1 MNRRIASRA
10 GEQEAGGPGEQGAF
24 DFGEP
29 VARDPGEQAGRDP
42 GKQGASHVREQ
53 GGRHPGESR
62 DPSPDHRTAT
72 PEPLDVFACPLDGV
86 RLIEASAGTG
96 KTWNICGLY
105 LRLLLRRQRPLT
117 VQQILVVTFTKAAT
131 AELRDRIRQR
141 IADVL
146 AALEGRAGDFH
157 DAFLPRLRASLE
169 IAEPEAAQRL
179 AQALRTFDE
188 AAIHTIHGF
197 CQRALEDTPF
207 TAGLPL
213 RQEML
218 EDDSELREQAARDF
232 WRRHV
237 AQPGLAPGLAAWLL
251 ACKDSPARFADLLQR
266 HAAKPLSRIEW
277 PQPAGGPAVA
287 LADVQQAYDELRALW
302 QAERSAV
309 LECVEASRASLH
321 KTTWQPDN
329 VAAAAAGWD
338 AAFAAGRVMAC
349 LQLGDKARLLS
360 ESKFQPKKNHPPCRE
375 HAFFGAAE
383 SFLLLW
389 DRFQAGLQ
397 EARIEL
403 LQRLLQEG
411 GQGLRELKRQRRA
424 VAFDDMLSNLH
435 RRLVP
440 AAEGQEAAAGAL
452 AQQLRERYPAA
463 LIDEFQDTDPLQFGI
478 FRAVYGGQPET
489 TLFLVGDP
497 KQAIYSFRNADLH
510 TYLQARAAAQAEYTL
525 AHNQRSSAALIRALN
540 GLFGRNPRAFMLQDL
555 DYHPVSAGDKP
566 RKPFE
571 DGSGQPRAP
580 LQLWSLP
587 LQDGEPV
594 LKAPAQLA
602 VAQACASEIARL
614 LAARE
619 AVRHGGQP
627 LEAGDIAVLVRSHA
641 EGSRIRAELAR
652 LNVGSVELAQASVFG
667 SVDAQE
673 LEDVLRAVLQP
684 NRQGLLLNALA
695 TGLLGVNAPELQAL
709 AQDSLR
715 LPERAARLA
724 GYKAAWLRRGI
735 GPMLREL
742 MAGEGVEPRMLA
754 RADGERRLT
763 NLRHLAECLH
773 EAAREHASPEALL
786 RWLQRQRREGGDAE
800 ATQVRL
806 ESDRNLV
813 KILTIHKSKGLEFTV
828 VFCPFLWDGS
838 PGGGNRDLPGC
849 EYHGDDHRHV
859 IDYREADAAAKA
871 RIQAEK
877 DAERLRL
884 IYVALTRAVHR
895 CYLVVGGYLR
905 ASGRGSS
912 PKECSGNP
920 LNWLAAG
927 AGIAPQAWRETNLPL
942 ADVVRA
948 WERLAAEHPHDVAI
962 EPLPPA
968 AGVPLPPPTLEP
980 GRLSALPAPPLPAT
994 WRLGSYSGLVRG
1006 AEHDR
1011 AAVDHDLLAAR
1022 REAGRAARERLPDD
1036 DILRFPSGAR
1046 EGTCL
1051 HAVFEHAHFDDP
1063 ASWPRAVEAALR
1075 RHPPARAAGRE
1086 APPHAAMV
1094 QRMLGDVLHTP
1105 LGQGFAL
1112 AQLARARTRAEFA
1125 FNLASH
1131 GLDSRRLDAL
1141 LRGHGYGGPE
1151 LPWQQLE
1158 GYLHGAIDL
1167 VYEHGGRWWILDWKS
1182 NHLGWDPRDYEPA
1195 ALRQAM
1201 DDNGYHLQLVLYT
1214 LAVHRWLQRRL
1225 PGYGYDTHFGGVHYL
1240 FVRGVR
1246 PDWCSADGRPLGVH
1260 FDRPPPALVQALE
1273 AMLGQP
1279 RGITP

>member
-1 MNRRIASRA
+1 MSADLVR
-10 GEQEAGGPGEQGAF
+10 GPAAAPGAVIPAKS
-24 DFGEP
+24 GI
-29 VARDPGEQAGRDP
+29 RGIQ
-42 GKQGASHVREQ
+42 QH
-53 GGRHPGESR
+53 
-62 DPSPDHRTAT
+62 T
-72 PEPLDVFACPLDGV
+72 EPLDVFACPLDGV

-96 KTWNICGLY
+96 KTWAICGLY
-105 LRLLLRRQRPLT
+105 LRLLLRRERPLT

-146 AALEGRAGDFH
+146 AALEDRAADP
-157 DAFLPRLRASLE
+157 DDPFLPKLRASLE
-169 IAEPEAAQRL
+169 VGEPEAARRL

-207 TAGLPL
+207 SAGLPL

-237 AQPGLAPGLAAWLL
+237 AQAGLAPGLAAWLL
-251 ACKDSPARFADLLQR
+251 ACKDSPALFAGLLAR

-277 PQPAGGPAVA
+277 PQPADGPPVA
-287 LADVQQAYDELRALW
+287 FDEVRQAYDALRALW
-302 QAERSAV
+302 QAERGAV
-309 LECVEASRASLH
+309 LDCVEASRASLH
-321 KTTWQPDN
+321 RTTWHPDA
-329 VAAAAAGWD
+329 VARAAACWD
-338 AAFAAGRVMAC
+338 TVFAAGRAMAC
-349 LQLGDKARLLS
+349 VQLGEKAQLLTAS
-360 ESKFQPKKNHPPCRE
+360 RFQPKKNHPPCRQ
-375 HAFFGAAE
+375 HAFFDQAE
-383 SFLLLW
+383 AFLLLW
-389 DRFQAGLQ
+389 QRFESGLRQA
-397 EARIEL
+397 RFEL

-411 GQGLRELKRQRRA
+411 GEALRELKRQRRV

-435 RRLVP
+435 RKLVP
-440 AAEGQEAAAGAL
+440 AAGDEAARAAAQAL
-452 AQQLRERYPAA
+452 ANPLRSRYPAA

-478 FRAVYGGQPET
+478 FRAVYGDHPQA

-510 TYLQARAAAQAEYTL
+510 TYLQARGVAQAEYTL
-525 AHNQRSSAALIRALN
+525 AQNQRSSEALIRALN
-540 GLFGRNPRAFMLQDL
+540 GLFGRNPRAFMLEDL
-555 DYHPVSAGDKP
+555 RYHPVSAGDKR
-566 RKPFE
+566 RKPFDDATGE
-571 DGSGQPRAP
+571 ARAP

-587 LQDGEPV
+587 AQDEEPMR
-594 LKAPAQLA
+594 KGPAQLA
-602 VAQACASEIARL
+602 VAQACAAEIARL
-614 LAARE
+614 LAARDR
-619 AVRHGGQP
+619 VRHGDKP

-652 LNVGSVELAQASVFG
+652 LDVGSVELAQASVFA

-684 NRQGLLLNALA
+684 HRQGLLLNALA
-695 TGLLGVNAPELQAL
+695 TGLLGASAPELQAL
-709 AQDSLR
+709 ADDGVR
-715 LPERAARLA
+715 LPERAARFA

-735 GPMLREL
+735 APMLREL
-742 MAGEGVEPRMLA
+742 MAQEDVAPRMLA

-773 EAAREHASPEALL
+773 AAAREHASPEALL
-786 RWLQRQRREGGDAE
+786 RWLQRQRRDGGDAE

-813 KILTIHKSKGLEFTV
+813 RILTIHKSKGLEFTV
-828 VFCPFLWDGS
+828 VFCPYLWDGS
-838 PGGGNRDLPGC
+838 AGGGNGGLPGC
-849 EYHGDDHRHV
+849 EYHGDDGRHV
-859 IDYREADAAAKA
+859 IDYRDADAAVQA

-905 ASGRGSS
+905 SYGRGTS
-912 PKECSGNP
+912 PRECSGNP

-927 AGIAPQAWRETNLPL
+927 AGVAPQDWRETNMGLAQL
-942 ADVVRA
+942 ADA
-948 WERLAAEHPHDVAI
+948 WERLAADHPADIGI
-962 EPLPPA
+962 EPLPMT
-968 AGVPLPPPTLEP
+968 AGVPLAPPVLEP
-980 GRLSALPAPPLPAT
+980 ARIAALAPPPLPAS

-1022 REAGRAARERLPDD
+1022 REAGRVARERLPDD

-1051 HAVFEHAHFDDP
+1051 HAVFEHADFGDP
-1063 ASWPRAVEAALR
+1063 GTWPGAIEAALR
-1075 RHPPARAAGRE
+1075 RHPPARGAGRD

-1094 QRMLGDVLHTP
+1094 QRMMGDVLNTP

-1112 AQLARARTRAEFA
+1112 AQVPRARARAEFA
-1125 FNLASH
+1125 FNLASQA
-1131 GLDSRRLDAL
+1131 LDTRRLDAL
-1141 LRGHGYGGPE
+1141 LREHGYGGPE
-1151 LPWQQLE
+1151 LPWQVLE

-1167 VYEHGGRWWILDWKS
+1167 VYEHAGRWWILDWKS
-1182 NHLGWDPRDYEPA
+1182 NHLGWDERAYEPA

-1201 DDNGYHLQLVLYT
+1201 DDNGYHLQLLLYT
-1214 LAVHRWLQRRL
+1214 VAVHRWLQRRL
-1225 PGYGYDTHFGGVHYL
+1225 PGYDYARDFGGVHYL

-1246 PDWCSADGRPLGVH
+1246 PGWRSADGQALGVH
-1260 FDRPPPALVQALE
+1260 FDRPPRELVQALGTL
-1273 AMLGQP
+1273 LGQP
-1279 RGITP
+1279 RGGAT

>member
-1 MNRRIASRA
+1 MS
-10 GEQEAGGPGEQGAF
+10 Q
-24 DFGEP
+24 
-29 VARDPGEQAGRDP
+29 
-42 GKQGASHVREQ
+42 
-53 GGRHPGESR
+53 
-62 DPSPDHRTAT
+62 AT
-72 PEPLDVFACPLDGV
+72 PEPLDVFRCPLDGV

-105 LRLLLRRQRPLT
+105 LRLLLRAQRPLT

-141 IADVL
+141 IADAL
-146 AALEGRAGDFH
+146 AALEGRGEDPD
-157 DAFLPRLRASLE
+157 DAFLPQLRASLE
-169 IAEPEAAQRL
+169 IGEPEAAQRL

-188 AAIHTIHGF
+188 AAIQTIHGF

-237 AQPGLAPGLAAWLL
+237 AQPGLPAGLAAWLL
-251 ACKDSPARFADLLQR
+251 ECGDSPARFAKLLRR
-266 HAAKPLSRIEW
+266 HAAKPLSRVEW
-277 PQPAGGPAVA
+277 PQPAGGPEVTFAE
-287 LADVQQAYDELRALW
+287 VQQAYDGLRTLW
-302 QAERSAV
+302 QAERTAV
-309 LECVEASRASLH
+309 LDCVEASRDSLH
-321 KTTWQPDN
+321 RGDYKPEA
-329 VAAAAAGWD
+329 VAKAAAAWD
-338 AAFAAGRVMAC
+338 AVFAAGRVMAC
-349 LQLGDKARLLS
+349 LQLGEKAHLLR
-360 ESKFQPKKNHPPCRE
+360 ESKFQAKKNHPPCR
-375 HAFFGAAE
+375 HHDFFAAAE
-383 SFLLLW
+383 AFLLLW
-389 DRFQAGLQ
+389 EGFRAGLQ
-397 EARIEL
+397 QARIEL
-403 LQRLLQEG
+403 LRRLLQEG

-424 VAFDDMLSNLH
+424 VSFDDMLSNLH
-435 RRLVP
+435 GRLVP
-440 AAEGQEAAAGAL
+440 ADDGNEGARDAAAAL
-452 AQQLRERYPAA
+452 ADQLRARFPAA

-478 FRAVYGGQPET
+478 FRAIYGGQPLA

-497 KQAIYSFRNADLH
+497 KQAIYSFRNADLR
-510 TYLQARAAAQAEYTL
+510 TYLQARQVAQAEYTL
-525 AHNQRSSAALIRALN
+525 ARNQRSSPALIRALN
-540 GLFGRNPRAFMLQDL
+540 GLFGRNPQAFMLQDL
-555 DYHPVSAGDKP
+555 GFHPVSAGDKP
-566 RKPFE
+566 RKPF
-571 DGSGQPRAP
+571 DDVSGVPRAP
-580 LQLWSLP
+580 LQLWALP
-587 LQDGEPV
+587 PQDGEPMH
-594 LKAPAQLA
+594 KAPAQLA
-602 VAQACASEIARL
+602 VAQACAAEIARL

-619 AVRHGGQP
+619 TVRHDHQP
-627 LEAGDIAVLVRSHA
+627 LEAADIAVLVRSHA

-652 LNVGSVELAQASVFG
+652 LNVGSVELAQTSVFG

-695 TGLLGVNAPELQAL
+695 TGLLGVNAPELQLL
-709 AQDSLR
+709 AQDGLR
-715 LPERAARLA
+715 LPERAARFA
-724 GYKAAWLRRGI
+724 DYKAAWLRRGI
-735 GPMLREL
+735 ATMLREL
-742 MAGEGVEPRMLA
+742 MATEGVEPRMLA

-763 NLRHLAECLH
+763 NLRHLSECLH

-813 KILTIHKSKGLEFTV
+813 RILTIHKSKGLEFTV

-838 PGGGNRDLPGC
+838 PGGGNGDLPGC
-849 EYHGDDHRHV
+849 EYHGDDNRHV
-859 IDYREADAAAKA
+859 IDYRDADAAVKA

-905 ASGRGSS
+905 SAGRGHS

-927 AGIAPQAWRETNLPL
+927 AGVAPQDWRETNRPLP
-942 ADVVRA
+942 DVVKA
-948 WERLAAEHPHDVAI
+948 WEQLAADHPDAMAI
-962 EPLPPA
+962 EPLPQA
-968 AGVPLPPPTLEP
+968 AGVALPPPALEP
-980 GRLSALPAPPLPAT
+980 GRLSALQAPPLPAS

-1006 AEHDR
+1006 ADHDR

-1022 REAGRAARERLPDD
+1022 REAGRAARERLADD
-1036 DILRFPSGAR
+1036 DILKFPSGAR

-1051 HAVFEHAHFDDP
+1051 HAAFEHADFGDP
-1063 ASWPRAVEAALR
+1063 GSWPRAIEAALR
-1075 RHPPARAAGRE
+1075 RHPPARGAGRE
-1086 APPHAAMV
+1086 APPYAAMV
-1094 QRMLGDVLHTP
+1094 QRMMGDVLHTP

-1131 GLDSRRLDAL
+1131 GLDSRRLEAL
-1141 LRGHGYGGPE
+1141 LRSHGYGGPE
-1151 LPWQQLE
+1151 LPWQQLD

-1167 VYEHGGRWWILDWKS
+1167 VYEHEGRWWILDWKS
-1182 NHLGWDPRDYEPA
+1182 NHLGWDARDYEPA
-1195 ALRQAM
+1195 VLRQAM
-1201 DDNGYHLQLVLYT
+1201 DGNGYPLQLVLYT

-1225 PGYGYDTHFGGVHYL
+1225 PGYDYDAHFGGAHYL

-1246 PDWCSADGRPLGVH
+1246 PDWRTADGQPLGVH
-1260 FDRPPPALVQALE
+1260 FDRPARALVQALE

-1279 RGITP
+1279 QGSSA